1 MAFHFLM
8 IYFYLLKS
16 HLVTKKKIILTKR
29 YLRIVKETNL
39 IFKII
44 GKIQNCHFLRC

>member
-16 HLVTKKKIILTKR
+16 HQVTKGKNHIKKKVLTHCER
-29 YLRIVKETNL
+29 D
-39 IFKII
+39 
-44 GKIQNCHFLRC
+44 